1 MTAAAKPGRNEGGG
15 ALDCRTR
22 DLVLMAGGATWAAA
36 VATWAL
42 VRAQGDVL
50 VGVAA
55 LCSFAARHF
64 LMRSRL
70 AELVGMMVGVTLLC
84 TLGTGGCKSMEC
96 VILLLLSVCVAGT
109 LGSACTLGT
118 CGMLG
123 VCTLGT
129 CCMLWVVEGVAM
141 SSKRSG
147 CACTWAFVASMICWR
162 SCAACEFLALPGMP
176 CSALTQSANACI
188 TLSAWVMVGL
198 VMRLCWN

>member
-1 MTAAAKPGRNEGGG
+1 MTAAAKPGQNEGGC

-42 VRAQGDVL
+42 VRARGDVL

-55 LCSFAARHF
+55 LRSFAARRF

-84 TLGTGGCKSMEC
+84 TLGTDGCGSMEH
-96 VILLLLSVCVAGT
+96 VILLLLLVFVAGT

-118 CGMLG
+118 RGMLG

-129 CCMLWVVEGVAM
+129 CCMLGVVEGVAT

-147 CACTWAFVASMICWR
+147 CACTWAFVASMIHWR
-162 SCAACEFLALPGMP
+162 SCAACKFLVLLVTP

-198 VMRLCWN
+198 VMRLC